1 MWLAQD
7 GLFSKCSLALPGP
20 LPCPI
25 RYSLYPEGKALV
37 RAKPQETLKGSA
49 AHPQDVSSHS
59 NHPFY
64 SCLPQSLLLFNKCV
78 LAVTLAQSCA
88 EFTDK
93 MADKPYGWS
102 PLKETGWNRY
112 SAEIKLWLQIAFRAA
127 QREVYWKSF
136 EALLQMG
143 GRGSPSKEER

>member
-112 SAEIKLWLQIAFRAA
+112 SAEIKL
-127 QREVYWKSF
+127 
-136 EALLQMG
+136 
-143 GRGSPSKEER
+143 